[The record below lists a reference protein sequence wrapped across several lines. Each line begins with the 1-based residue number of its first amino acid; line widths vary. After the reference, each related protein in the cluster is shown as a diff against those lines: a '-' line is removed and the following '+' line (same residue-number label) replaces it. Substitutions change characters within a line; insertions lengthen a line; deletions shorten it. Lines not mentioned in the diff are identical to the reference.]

1 MTEDKNELLRS
12 LKRNKTNRRLKEICD
27 VLTAFGFA
35 MRKAKKESS
44 FWQRGSVTLTLPNPH
59 GGDRVLKI
67 PYVTMVIREIE
78 RAEALESSSEGDN
91 EE

>member
-1 MTEDKNELLRS
+1 MAEDKNELLES
-12 LKRNKTNRRLKEICD
+12 LKRNKKNRRLREVCD

-35 MRKAKKESS
+35 MRKVKKESS

-67 PYVTMVIREIE
+67 PYVTTVVREIE
-78 RAEALESSSEGDN
+78 RAEALESAREGDN